1 MYIAVNILLI
11 SLRFVN
17 TYKKNMR
24 DSPGYNIKSSL
35 KFLRKCAIFILCA
48 YFGGQNMAVTMEF
61 FDGISFDIAKQKYYN
76 ANKVDAKMQEIR
88 AAFAGLIEE
97 NNELRQQI
105 DDIGLSKARVAELI
119 MSAQERADDIIKDA
133 KAKSEEILKQARLD
147 ADGII
152 ISREAEAGVGAMGLT
167 QGQLAAIDKLNKQ
180 LDDFNVAQ
188 ATQIFRIK
196 QALMKIALD
205 K

>member
-1 MYIAVNILLI
+1 
-11 SLRFVN
+11 
-17 TYKKNMR
+17 
-24 DSPGYNIKSSL
+24 
-35 KFLRKCAIFILCA
+35 
-48 YFGGQNMAVTMEF
+48 MAVTMEF
-61 FDGISFDIAKQKYYN
+61 LDGISFDIAKQKYYN
-76 ANKVDAKMQEIR
+76 ANKVDAKMQEIK
-88 AAFAGLIEE
+88 AAFAEE
-97 NNELRQQI
+97 NNELRRQI
-105 DDIGLSKARVAELI
+105 DDIGLSKTKVAELI
-119 MSAQERADDIIKDA
+119 MSAQERADNIIKDA
-133 KAKSEEILKQARLD
+133 NAKSEEILKQARLD

-152 ISREAEAGVGAMGLT
+152 ISREAEAGIGAGGLT